1 MPMISTRRDALAILN
16 GLAFSFSL
24 GTAAKAQVAKAYGPG
39 ASDTEVVIGQT
50 CPYSGP
56 ASALSICAKVQDA
69 YFRMLNEQGG
79 VNGRKI
85 RFVSLDDGYSPPR
98 ALEQT
103 RKLVE
108 QDEVAAIFG
117 VVGTP
122 TSAAVQK
129 YLNLRKV
136 PQLFIS
142 GGGGRF
148 FDPKNSPWTLSA
160 AASLRMEALLHS
172 KYLLRERPEAKIA
185 TLYQNDDYGK
195 DYLNGLTEGLGE
207 YASKM
212 MVSTV
217 PYETTD
223 PTVDSQILKL
233 KSSGA
238 DVLIY
243 YCSPKAAAQAIRKTR
258 EINWEPT
265 RLLAT
270 GSRSISTVLTPA
282 GLENATGLLSLNRFR
297 DLEDPAVQ
305 HEADVKEYLQ
315 FMEKYC
321 PSGHPTEAPEAY
333 GYLSA
338 FLMAETL
345 RRCGDVLTRENIMK
359 QATSFKD
366 LTAPF
371 LLNGATIST
380 SPTDYEIT
388 KKMIFSRFDGK
399 RWAPFGQ
406 PIGL

>member
-1 MPMISTRRDALAILN
+1 MTSTRRDALAILN
-16 GLAFSFSL
+16 GVAFSASL
-24 GTAAKAQVAKAYGPG
+24 GGLANAQSAKAYGPG
-39 ASDTEVVIGQT
+39 ASDTEIVIGQT

-56 ASALSICAKVQDA
+56 ASALSICSKVQDA
-69 YFRMLNEQGG
+69 YFRMLNDKGG
-79 VNGRKI
+79 INRRKV
-85 RFVSLDDGYSPPR
+85 RFISLDDGYSPPR

-108 QDEVAAIFG
+108 QDEVAVIFG

-129 YLNLRKV
+129 YLNLNKV

-160 AASLRMEALLHS
+160 AASLRMEALLHA
-172 KYLLRERPEAKIA
+172 KYLLQERPAAKIA

-195 DYLNGLTEGLGE
+195 DYLSGLTDGLADH
-207 YASKM
+207 ASKM
-212 MVSTV
+212 MISTV

-258 EINWEPT
+258 EINWEPL
-265 RLLAT
+265 RLVST
-270 GSRSISTVLTPA
+270 GSRSISTVLAPA
-282 GLENATGLLSLNRFR
+282 GLDNATGILSLNRFR

-305 HEADVKEYLQ
+305 QEADVKDYLQ
-315 FMEKYC
+315 FMQQYC

-333 GYLSA
+333 AYLSS

-359 QATSFKD
+359 QATSFQD
-366 LTAPF
+366 LKAPF
-371 LLNGATIST
+371 LLPGATITT
-380 SPTDYEIT
+380 SSTDYEIT